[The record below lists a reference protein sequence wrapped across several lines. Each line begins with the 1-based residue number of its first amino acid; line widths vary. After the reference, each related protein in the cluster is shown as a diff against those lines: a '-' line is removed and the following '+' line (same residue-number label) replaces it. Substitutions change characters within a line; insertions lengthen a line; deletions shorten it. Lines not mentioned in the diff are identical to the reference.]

1 MDVTILA
8 VGTELLFGQTVNTNA
23 SYLSKQLNDRGFNVM
38 YHHVVGDNPNRLK
51 RLLIH
56 SLEDTD
62 LVILTGGLGPTQDDL
77 TKETVAEVFG
87 RELLFDEEC
96 YRLLV
101 EHFEQRGRKMAEN
114 NKKQAYIPE
123 GATVFHNDAG
133 TAPAFAIEADGK
145 CAICLPGP
153 PREVYWLFDHG
164 VSDYLKRFHEKE
176 MVYKVIRTIGIGES
190 DLEMVLMPLIDGQVD
205 PTIAT
210 YAKEGECTL
219 RVASQRDTREEA
231 EEAVDA
237 MIREIDKL
245 IGEYIYSYEDTPLNE
260 VVVHLL
266 QKYSLNLT
274 SAESATGGAFAK
286 SVTDVPGASEIFTY
300 GFVTYSAEA
309 KEEIL
314 DVPEDIISKL
324 GVVSKEVALTMA
336 AGALERAG
344 ADIAVAV
351 TGCAGPT
358 ADPGRE
364 PGEAYIA
371 WMTGGRLP
379 STSSC
384 IHIET
389 KRNER
394 RWNRNYF
401 CLRMLSSV
409 YRVILNVEKEGL
421 LPIQG

>member
-1 MDVTILA
+1 
-8 VGTELLFGQTVNTNA
+8 
-23 SYLSKQLNDRGFNVM
+23 
-38 YHHVVGDNPNRLK
+38 
-51 RLLIH
+51 
-56 SLEDTD
+56 
-62 LVILTGGLGPTQDDL
+62 
-77 TKETVAEVFG
+77 
-87 RELLFDEEC
+87 
-96 YRLLV
+96 
-101 EHFEQRGRKMAEN
+101 
-114 NKKQAYIPE
+114 
-123 GATVFHNDAG
+123 
-133 TAPAFAIEADGK
+133 
-145 CAICLPGP
+145 
-153 PREVYWLFDHG
+153 
-164 VSDYLKRFHEKE
+164 
-176 MVYKVIRTIGIGES
+176 
-190 DLEMVLMPLIDGQVD
+190 
-205 PTIAT
+205 
-210 YAKEGECTL
+210 
-219 RVASQRDTREEA
+219 
-231 EEAVDA
+231 

-286 SVTDVPGASEIFTY
+286 SVTDVPGASEIFTH